1 MFILMHRI
9 PLANSPAIKQI
20 AITHRLLLLTSMAT
34 PMVCRFQNKIKKDNP
49 PNTVILLSLQA
60 FGKMRLSYGQCIY
73 AEREQQIVAID
84 IRHESPSRIVCETKE
99 ELKR

>member
-60 FGKMRLSYGQCIY
+60 FVLARNAFIHGRTVY
-73 AEREQQIVAID
+73 
-84 IRHESPSRIVCETKE
+84 IRRARTANRRH
-99 ELKR
+99 